1 MLDHFDFLVKWMPK
15 HSYNMLCCYKQYR
28 KSLSVIWIYE
38 FNFFTNNEIAPLNIR
53 VMVKQS
59 LKLLL
64 FSHSVMSDSLPP
76 HELQHARLPCP
87 SPSPGACSN
96 SCSLSQWCH
105 PTISS
110 SAALCPPALS
120 LSHHQ
125 SLFQWVGSLH
135 QVAKVLELQ
144 LQHQSFQWIFRI
156 DFLWGFTGLISL

>member
-96 SCSLSQWCH
+96 LCPLSQWCH
-105 PTISS
+105 LTISS
-110 SAALCPPALS
+110 SVIPISSCLQSFPGSGSFSASGSASGIEPAL
-120 LSHHQ
+120 
-125 SLFQWVGSLH
+125 LH
-135 QVAKVLELQ
+135 CRPTLLPSEPPGN
-144 LQHQSFQWIFRI
+144 W
-156 DFLWGFTGLISL
+156 D

>member
-110 SAALCPPALS
+110 SEIPFSFCPQSEEPTSNQCFMTWCWINYFVWSLILLS
-120 LSHHQ
+120 ARCRYLFISQ
-125 SLFQWVGSLH
+125 SYCTKWS
-135 QVAKVLELQ
+135 
-144 LQHQSFQWIFRI
+144 
-156 DFLWGFTGLISL
+156 DTC